1 MRLITAA
8 QFKLSH
14 YMFLAESWGT
24 IEHSP
29 SHHSMLSLW
38 AIFEFMRHQCD
49 ISRRCRC

>member
-14 YMFLAESWGT
+14 YMFLTRAGAQ

-29 SHHSMLSLW
+29 SHHSML
-38 AIFEFMRHQCD
+38 
-49 ISRRCRC
+49 